1 MGLVELFGVA
11 SMPVIKVLLITAV
24 GLLLALDNV
33 NLLGKDARIQVNHVT
48 PLTLNEVFSS
58 FFLFFICLLYLHIL
72 LTAVFHLY
80 DSLCIMC
87 SILHWWVAIWRT
99 RLLLRML
106 FYCEY

>member
-1 MGLVELFGVA
+1 
-11 SMPVIKVLLITAV
+11 MPVIKVLIITAV

-48 PLTLNEVFSS
+48 PLTLNDVF
-58 FFLFFICLLYLHIL
+58 FPLFPYFFICLLYIL
-72 LTAVFHLY
+72 LTTVFHLY

-106 FYCEY
+106 FYCEYY